1 MPATRVNTHH
11 DSALMTV
18 EALVPWRRP
27 LVAVLPF
34 GCGQDDAS
42 VRMLATEAAD
52 LLRDLLA
59 ATPDVGS
66 ILISSDFLSR
76 APDHALELICRQLR
90 VGYLISGTCYCF
102 GGHTSLYIELADT
115 RSWHVVWAEFLK
127 GNARDLLD
135 PSGDTMAGV
144 LEGLRQ
150 ALRRHPS
157 TS

>member
-1 MPATRVNTHH
+1 M
-11 DSALMTV
+11 MTV
-18 EALVPWRRP
+18 EALVPRRRRP
-27 LVAVLPF
+27 LVAILPF
-34 GCGQDDAS
+34 GGDGDANL
-42 VRMLATEAAD
+42 RMLATEAAD

-90 VGYLISGTCYCF
+90 VGYLISGTCYRF
-102 GGHTSLYIELADT
+102 GAGTSLYIELADT

-144 LEGLRQ
+144 LQGLRR
-150 ALRRHPS
+150 ALRHHQPAS
-157 TS
+157 